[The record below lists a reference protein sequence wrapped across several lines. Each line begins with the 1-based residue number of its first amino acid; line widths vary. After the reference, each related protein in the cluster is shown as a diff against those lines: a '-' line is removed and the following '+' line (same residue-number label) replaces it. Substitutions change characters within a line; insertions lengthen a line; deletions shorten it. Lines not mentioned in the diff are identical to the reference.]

1 MFHESIKVNEF
12 LVKDNPGFRM
22 RVQAWEVASPK
33 GLYSLDFIQESK
45 DSDGEIIGTQ
55 TYNFF
60 MTADEISKLCE
71 GLQNAS
77 KS

>member
-1 MFHESIKVNEF
+1 MHESLTVKEF
-12 LVKDNPGFRM
+12 TVKDKPGFRM
-22 RVQAWEVASPK
+22 RVKAWEVLSPK
-33 GLYSLDFIQESK
+33 GLFNLDFIQESK
-45 DSDGEIIGTQ
+45 NIEGEVVSSE

-60 MTADEISKLCE
+60 MEKSEIDLLCE